1 LNIINDLEDAL
12 GVFFSF
18 KSSIKTPYYYSYIPT
33 LVLLG
38 FVVRMLDFDSVRQPQ
53 KVEFSCVENA
63 SATTRFG
70 HPACLG
76 GNGAALTS
84 LGCAVIIP

>member
-1 LNIINDLEDAL
+1 MLAFSHGRGHKFEPCTAHQQLLNVINDLEDAL

-38 FVVRMLDFDSVRQPQ
+38 FV
-53 KVEFSCVENA
+53 A
-63 SATTRFG
+63 AATM
-70 HPACLG
+70 
-76 GNGAALTS
+76 S
-84 LGCAVIIP
+84 